1 MFLLA
6 NRNILLRD
14 DEGGTYLLK
23 KGFIGN
29 VPEQFCSGAYF
40 RDLVQCGKIS
50 VPESKTDRSVTAAE
64 ETSADTLEK
73 EIKRTRT
80 ARKKA

>member
-14 DEGGTYLLK
+14 AGGGTYLLK

-40 RDLVQCGKIS
+40 DALVSCGKIAI
-50 VPESKTDRSVTAAE
+50 PESTRDKSVQNAE
-64 ETSADTLEK
+64 EIGNSSMEK

-80 ARKKA
+80 TRKKA